1 MPVQFRGRHIYQV
14 ARIAE
19 IQRKHV
25 GFQSPVRRMFE
36 RLGRAVVLVDEAA
49 QDRMA
54 DDLRWLLVARR
65 WADG

>member
-1 MPVQFRGRHIYQV
+1 MEGRDRPNFGTGRTH
-14 ARIAE
+14 RE
-19 IQRKHV
+19 LRV

-54 DDLRWLLVARR
+54 DDLRWHLVARR